1 MKKIIGIIALV
12 FAVTFSVN
20 AQERTMRKK
29 MDHPNFTPEQQATLH
44 TKKMTLVLDLT
55 ASQQREI
62 HKFHLST
69 TADRK
74 AMRAEF
80 KKNRENEVKLTDT
93 QKYDKAVAKL
103 DKQIAHK
110 AQMKS
115 ILNKEQYE
123 KWSKIHG
130 QKMRKH
136 GKKHMRKGS
145 KRTEG
150 KRKMHCKN

>member
-1 MKKIIGIIALV
+1 MKKLIGIIVLV
-12 FAVTFSVN
+12 FAVTLSVN

-29 MDHPNFTPEQQATLH
+29 MEHPNFTPEQQATLH
-44 TKKMTLVLDLT
+44 TKKMTLALDLT
-55 ASQQREI
+55 VSQQRKI
-62 HKFHLST
+62 HKFHLSAA
-69 TADRK
+69 ADRK

-115 ILNKEQYE
+115 ILTEKQYE
-123 KWSKIHG
+123 KWGKMYG

-136 GKKHMRKGS
+136 VKKHMRKGP

-150 KRKMHCKN
+150 KRKMHRKN